1 MARIVAAVEDLLFSS
16 KIRTVAKRLE
26 VEVVFARSPGAILSE
41 VRARQPSL
49 VVFDL
54 NAERTDPIDTLAQIK
69 ADPQLAATKAIAFAS
84 HVHAGLIAAA
94 RQAGA
99 EEVMPRS
106 AFAATLPEIV
116 AGAK

>member
-1 MARIVAAVEDLLFSS
+1 MIVAAVEDLLFSS
-16 KIRTVAKRLE
+16 KIRNVARRLE
-26 VEVVFARSPGAILSE
+26 VEVVFARSPEAILSE
-41 VRARQPSL
+41 VRTRRPAL

-54 NAERTDPIDTLAQIK
+54 NADRTQPIETLARIR
-69 ADPQLAATKAIAFAS
+69 ADPGLSDTRAIAFAS
-84 HVHAGLIAAA
+84 HVHGALIAAA

-99 EEVMPRS
+99 DEVMPRS